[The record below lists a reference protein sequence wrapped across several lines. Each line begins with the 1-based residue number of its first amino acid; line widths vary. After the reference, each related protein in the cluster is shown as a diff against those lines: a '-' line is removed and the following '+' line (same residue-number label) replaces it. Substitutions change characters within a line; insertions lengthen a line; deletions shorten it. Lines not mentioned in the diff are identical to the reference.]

1 MLFRPGM
8 TRSGARQPGA
18 VRSLNSHERQVF
30 GPPTNGSSEPPAV
43 THCDGPEKLTQINCV
58 ADAPATGPRSQGPA
72 SSPNPSHHHH
82 RCC

>member
-30 GPPTNGSSEPPAV
+30 GPPTNGSSEPKAEFQP
-43 THCDGPEKLTQINCV
+43 
-58 ADAPATGPRSQGPA
+58 PRQAGRSSLNPLNLKSTKILCRGQQA
-72 SSPNPSHHHH
+72 SVKA
-82 RCC
+82 